1 VLRSFTNANIPNT
14 SITNAAPFKD
24 AMAVTSRY
32 VRFVYTTKVSGNVC
46 VDDINIS
53 KRPPGP
59 EANITIKV
67 NGQFVPPSGTA
78 VVGNASSIVC
88 KVINTAT
95 DSVLRV
101 TAANFSGTN
110 AAMFSVSGIPLNVPP
125 HDSSTFTLHFNAT
138 GADGSKTATL
148 SMPNNDIDR
157 TPYVINIWGVKGC
170 CATEPAYPAAQVN
183 FSFVKSFKFRVN
195 FADSTVAPENY
206 IMLKK
211 TSPITEEPLDGHTY
225 LKGDFIGGAQV
236 AYIGDAG
243 YFYPAN
249 VVANTHYYIKIFS
262 YNGYPG
268 YENYL
273 TTHPA
278 ALDTASLPN
287 MIGTYYDAI
296 DQFSPTLWQDLHTLI
311 NAHTLLY
318 YSDYDANMINTF
330 ESRDTVVSGRSQK
343 ALTCAYSGENY
354 VYSEPFAFTVFS
366 REHVFCESWMPTYDD
381 ANYTSTPEYADYHN
395 LLPVNQNKVNVYR
408 LNYPLGIVDSVTY
421 QYLNSKKGFDA
432 AGHIVFE
439 PRDSEKGDAARAMF
453 YSILCYDGVSSHD
466 WFLPVVIDST
476 SAMYGQDEALLKQW
490 SLQDPPDN
498 FEIARN
504 DNIYYWQQ
512 NRNPFVDHP
521 EWVANFGF
529 GVNSSIGEAESQ
541 SGFSLYPNPSHG
553 IITVVSEH
561 NNASLFELFTM
572 TGVLEFSSTIP
583 ANSKSTFDLSA
594 YANGIYFYRLTEKD
608 GKVSNGKLV
617 IGR

>member
-1 VLRSFTNANIPNT
+1 
-14 SITNAAPFKD
+14 
-24 AMAVTSRY
+24 
-32 VRFVYTTKVSGNVC
+32 
-46 VDDINIS
+46 
-53 KRPPGP
+53 
-59 EANITIKV
+59 
-67 NGQFVPPSGTA
+67 PSGTA
-78 VVGNASSIVC
+78 VVGNATSVVC

-95 DSVLRV
+95 DSVLHV

-110 AAMFSVSGIPLNVPP
+110 AAMFSVSGVPLNVPP

-148 SMPNNDIDR
+148 SLPNNDIDK
-157 TPYVINIWGVKGC
+157 TPYVLNLWGVKGC

-183 FSFVKSFKFRVN
+183 FSYVKSFKFRVN

-206 IMLKK
+206 LMLKK

-225 LKGDFIGGAQV
+225 LKGDYIGGAQV

-273 TTHPA
+273 TTHVA
-278 ALDTASLPN
+278 AIDTSTLPN

-296 DQFSPTLWQDLHTLI
+296 DPYSPTLWQDLHNLI
-311 NAHTLLY
+311 NTHTTLY
-318 YSDYDANMINTF
+318 YSDYDNYMIDPF

-366 REHVFCESWMPTYDD
+366 REHVFCESWMPTYND

-395 LLPVNQNKVNVYR
+395 LLPVDQNKVNVYR

-421 QYLNSKKGFDA
+421 QYLNCKKGLDA
-432 AGHIVFE
+432 AGHVVFE
-439 PRDSEKGDAARAMF
+439 PRNSEKGDAARAMF
-453 YSILCYDGVSSHD
+453 YQILCYDGISSHD
-466 WFLPVVIDST
+466 WYLPQVIDSS
-476 SAMYGQDEALLKQW
+476 SANYGQDEALLKQW

-504 DNIYYWQQ
+504 DNIFYWQL
-512 NRNPFVDHP
+512 NRNPFIDHP
-521 EWVANFGF
+521 EWVAWFGF
-529 GVNSSIGEAESQ
+529 GVNSGIGEAANN
-541 SGFSLYPNPSHG
+541 SGFSLYPNPAQG
-553 IITVVSEH
+553 VITLISTQPQE
-561 NNASLFELFTM
+561 AQFELFDI
-572 TGVLEFSSTIP
+572 TGALKFSKTIKAITQSTI
-583 ANSKSTFDLSA
+583 DLGTCP
-594 YANGIYFYRLTEKD
+594 NGMFFYRLTEKD

-617 IGR
+617 ISN